1 MEMAYVIALAGKG
14 GTGKTSIAGL
24 TVRYLME
31 KKKKPVLAVDA
42 DSNACLHEA
51 LGVAVHAT
59 IGHLREESLEK
70 IRSGSERPG
79 GMSMEQ
85 LFDYQVQQSVIEAK
99 GFDLM
104 VMGRPE
110 GPGCYCAAN
119 NIIRKYTDKLS
130 ETYSYVVIDN
140 EAGMEHLS
148 RRTTHKVDLLLIV
161 SDPTVRGIRTAER
174 IAGLV
179 KELNLDI
186 GRYALV
192 INRVSGGEGA
202 ELKRLA
208 EESGLEVAG
217 LVPQD
222 RMVFENDLEGKAIIE
237 LPEDSPAVR
246 AVYRRTRRV
255 CDRIAGLVQTRIFLK
270 KSAFSS
276 GIEVLMYMP
285 DPSSKPAVWVRRGTM
300 LIYQWKYSDLHS
312 FGFSERMM

>member
-1 MEMAYVIALAGKG
+1 MAFVIALAGKG

-24 TVRYLME
+24 AVRYLME

-51 LGVAVHAT
+51 LGVEVHAT

-70 IRSGSERPG
+70 IRSGTGRPG

-130 ETYSYVVIDN
+130 ETYSYVVLDN

-161 SDPTVRGIRTAER
+161 SDPTVRGITTAQR
-174 IAGLV
+174 IASLV

-186 GRYALV
+186 GKYALV
-192 INRVSGGEGA
+192 INRVAGDEGP
-202 ELKRLA
+202 ELRKLA
-208 EESGLEVAG
+208 EELGLEVAG

-222 RMVFENDLEGKAIIE
+222 KMVFENDLQGKAIIE
-237 LPEDSPAVR
+237 LPEDSPAVK
-246 AVYRRTRRV
+246 AVY
-255 CDRIAGLVQTRIFLK
+255 DIL
-270 KSAFSS
+270 
-276 GIEVLMYMP
+276 
-285 DPSSKPAVWVRRGTM
+285 D
-300 LIYQWKYSDLHS
+300 S
-312 FGFSERMM
+312 FKIG